1 MPSFYLSTPHHDVIF
16 SLHSLASLAIHGRF
30 PPSTFFVLQSP
41 TLTPFSTEP
50 SPSPSPPAAWAFPSP
65 PTAALPDEG
74 SSYASHSAH
83 PSSSSH
89 HSHASY
95 RESVWVALSRRRRRS
110 GGATVLLGIRL
121 GLDDALHFP
130 AIRRHR
136 GPAPK
141 LLILLRRH
149 AERRALLPRPAP
161 LVPSRPS
168 VPAACTVGGVL
179 VLDIGAPR
187 VLRRV
192 PRAAGLCAR
201 GEPADDGKRAEDK
214 LVDDAGGM
222 MRAEV
227 LYLRAPSPAELRTFH
242 CEKMRKMPLSGLDP
256 SMLIRF
262 ACRGGVGWVD
272 LRRRIAL
279 DEPLTSLSADDDD
292 DMGLESVWDPEE
304 EAVDADDGE
313 GSVRFFDEGPPSAS
327 HGGDGFDDVDAGREN
342 DNGDDIEDDWV
353 DPAPVA
359 APVAALAP
367 VKKSKSA
374 SEGQGGEGE
383 AGQDEEGGGG
393 ASAERALSAP
403 VHWSSLERPNRPHV
417 VVIGNEDSPWATLVM
432 LLDALPCLKS
442 RLPDSYFPTLVKLPE
457 SEVLKLPGV
466 SKAKKIDII
475 LRMLADARLTTTDVL
490 LETLKDPSTL
500 HPDER
505 GRRVLDEWMLPHA
518 SDLICR

>member
-1 MPSFYLSTPHHDVIF
+1 MPSFYLSTPHHDVVFF

-65 PTAALPDEG
+65 PRAALPDEG

-179 VLDIGAPR
+179 VLDIGALR

-201 GEPADDGKRAEDK
+201 GQPADDGKRAEDK

-256 SMLIRF
+256 SMLIGF

-313 GSVRFFDEGPPSAS
+313 GSMRFFDEGPPSAS
-327 HGGDGFDDVDAGREN
+327 HGVSSSASHAHASTYYHSNSNSTTSCARMRSEEANDAEEDPGAPHQEKTSFPNLELIWFPFLPHLDDTTSSVTAISVYNTIPQAAWRPPRPSS
-342 DNGDDIEDDWV
+342 V
-353 DPAPVA
+353 VTFTLFTMCRSAVAKHPALLSRPHTCQRTLARRKYDLRPSCFLSDVA
-359 APVAALAP
+359 A
-367 VKKSKSA
+367 
-374 SEGQGGEGE
+374 
-383 AGQDEEGGGG
+383 
-393 ASAERALSAP
+393 
-403 VHWSSLERPNRPHV
+403 
-417 VVIGNEDSPWATLVM
+417 
-432 LLDALPCLKS
+432 
-442 RLPDSYFPTLVKLPE
+442 
-457 SEVLKLPGV
+457 
-466 SKAKKIDII
+466 
-475 LRMLADARLTTTDVL
+475 
-490 LETLKDPSTL
+490 
-500 HPDER
+500 
-505 GRRVLDEWMLPHA
+505 
-518 SDLICR
+518 